1 MPSAATRWTHRLAH
15 SAKDYKSEE
24 ERQIPRDIVYKWN
37 LKYNTTVLIHKRETD
52 TQTHRIDL
60 WVPRGRG
67 AGEGQTGSLGLGDA
81 SPYT

>member
-1 MPSAATRWTHRLAH
+1 MPSVATRWTHRLAH
-15 SAKDYKSEE
+15 SGKDYKSKE
-24 ERQIPRDIVYKWN
+24 ERQIPSDIIYKWN
-37 LKYNTTVLIHKRETD
+37 LKYNTNVLI
-52 TQTHRIDL
+52 HRIDL